1 MTRPIVAIVGR
12 TNVGKSTLLNRLAGR
27 RLAVVGDL
35 AGITRD
41 RVFAPLSW
49 EGRELTL
56 VDTAG
61 WQQEPQS
68 TLDQKVRWQVEVA
81 IARADVIVF
90 LVDVKGGLTAADE
103 ETADK
108 LRAAGK
114 PTVVAVNKVDS
125 DKQRNEIADFYRLG
139 IGPLIAISAY
149 HGRGMDELMSAVLDL
164 LPPASGPETLEEA
177 RLAIVGRPNVGKSTL
192 LNALLGYQR
201 AVADESPGTTR
212 DALDARLTWDD
223 KEILLIDTAGVKR
236 RGSVDPGVDYYALLR
251 ALQAIERCD
260 IALLVIDASEFVTA
274 QDMHIAGY
282 ILEAGKGMVLVV
294 NKWDLVPRMRW
305 PDFKRHL
312 EQRLRFMPYV
322 PAVYISASLKHNTD
336 RILPLAWQVWQ
347 GRQKRVSDSAV
358 DMAIK
363 KAVQDHFPPRVGAR
377 ELRVVRA
384 YQDNSRP
391 WVFVLQV
398 NDPRL
403 VHFSYQRYLENRL
416 RGEFGF
422 FGSPLQVIF
431 AKPEGR
437 GRTARRQG
445 VRR

>member
-27 RLAVVGDL
+27 RLAVVDDL

-41 RVFAPLSW
+41 RVFASVSW

-61 WQQEPQS
+61 WQQEPQAA
-68 TLDQKVRWQVEVA
+68 LDQKTRQQVEVA
-81 IARADVIVF
+81 IAQADVIIFV
-90 LVDVKGGLTAADE
+90 VDGREGVTAADE
-103 ETADK
+103 ETADR
-108 LRAAGK
+108 LRTAGK
-114 PTVVAVNKVDS
+114 PIVLAVNKVDS
-125 DKQRNEIADFYRLG
+125 DKQRNDIADFYHLG
-139 IGPLIAISAY
+139 IAPPLAISAY
-149 HGRGMDELMSAVLDL
+149 HGQGIDELMGAVLDL
-164 LPPASGPETLEEA
+164 LPPASGPERPEEA

-212 DALDARLTWDD
+212 DALDARLTWDG

-236 RGSVDPGVDYYALLR
+236 RGKVDPGVDYYALLR

-282 ILEAGKGMVLVV
+282 TLEAGKGMVLVV
-294 NKWDLVPRMRW
+294 NKWDLVPRIQW
-305 PDFKRHL
+305 SDFKRRL
-312 EQRLRFMPYV
+312 EQRLRFMSYV
-322 PAVYISASLKHNTD
+322 SAVYISASLKHNTG
-336 RILPLAWQVWQ
+336 RILPLVWQVWQ
-347 GRQKRVSDSAV
+347 GRQKRISDSAV
-358 DMAIK
+358 DMAVK
-363 KAVQDHFPPRVGAR
+363 KAVNDHFPPRVGAR

-422 FGSPLQVIF
+422 RGSPLQVIF
-431 AKPEGR
+431 ARPEGR
-437 GRTARRQG
+437 RRTARTEA
-445 VRR
+445 VRT

>member
-41 RVFAPLSW
+41 RVFAPVSW
-49 EGRELTL
+49 EGWDLTL

-61 WQQEPQS
+61 WQQEPQAA
-68 TLDQKVRWQVEVA
+68 LDQKIRQQVEVA
-81 IARADVIVF
+81 IAQADVIIFV
-90 LVDVKGGLTAADE
+90 VDGRDGVTAADE
-103 ETADK
+103 ETAGR
-108 LRAAGK
+108 LRTAGR
-114 PTVVAVNKVDS
+114 PTVLAVNKVDS
-125 DKQRNEIADFYRLG
+125 DKQRNDIADFYRLG
-139 IGPLIAISAY
+139 IDPPIAISAY
-149 HGRGMDELMSAVLDL
+149 HGQGIDELMSAVLGF
-164 LPPASGPETLEEA
+164 LPPPGDSEEPEEA

-212 DALDARLTWDD
+212 DALDARLTWDG

-236 RGSVDPGVDYYALLR
+236 RGRVDPGVDYYALLR

-260 IALLVIDASEFVTA
+260 IALLMIDASEFVTA
-274 QDMHIAGY
+274 QDMHIAGF

-294 NKWDLVPRMRW
+294 NKWDLVPRMQW

-312 EQRLRFMPYV
+312 EQRLRFMSYV

-336 RILPLAWQVWQ
+336 GILPLAWQVWQ
-347 GRQKRVSDSAV
+347 GRQKRVSDSAIDIV
-358 DMAIK
+358 IK
-363 KAVQDHFPPRVGAR
+363 QAMVDHFPPRVGAK
-377 ELRVVRA
+377 ELRVIRA
-384 YQDNSRP
+384 YQDASRP

-416 RGEFGF
+416 RANFGF
-422 FGSPLQVIF
+422 RGSPLQVIF
-431 AKPEGR
+431 TRPAGR
-437 GRTARRQG
+437 GKTARTRT
-445 VRR
+445 VRT